1 MSKLSG
7 HLRTINRH
15 KWYVM
20 KLCFRAGMYSQ
31 GILHD
36 LSKYSPVELVPSVK
50 YYQGGKR
57 SPLAAE
63 KEEKGFS
70 EGWLHHKGR
79 NRHHFEYWIDYCIPP
94 NMHLVGHKMPKR
106 YVAEMVIDRIAA
118 SKNYK
123 GKDYSDVEP
132 LIYWNNG
139 LKHYTIH
146 EDAVFLTTFLLEM
159 LRDEGEKNTLKY
171 IKKTLMKNKN
181 GDYHII
187 DGKIVY
193 D

>member
-1 MSKLSG
+1 MGRITG

-31 GILHD
+31 GLLHD
-36 LSKYSPVELVPSVK
+36 MSKYYPVELIPSIK

-94 NMHLVGHKMPKR
+94 DMKLVGHKMPKR

-118 SKNYK
+118 SKNYMK
-123 GKDYSDVEP
+123 ENYTDVEP
-132 LIYWNNG
+132 LLYWERG
-139 LKHYTIH
+139 LRYYVIH
-146 EDAVFLTTFLLEM
+146 DEAKFLAQFLLEM
-159 LRDEGEKNTLKY
+159 LRDEGEEKTLRY
-171 IKKTLMKNKN
+171 IKKNIMKNKN
-181 GDYHII
+181 GDYHIV
-187 DGKIVY
+187 DGKVIY

>member
-1 MSKLSG
+1 MGRITG

-20 KLCFRAGMYSQ
+20 KLCFRAGMYRQ
-31 GILHD
+31 GLLHD
-36 LSKYSPVELVPSVK
+36 LSKYSPVELIPSIR

-159 LRDEGEKNTLKY
+159 LRDEGEEKTLKY
-171 IKKTLMKNKN
+171 IKNTLMKNKN
-181 GDYHII
+181 GDYHIV
-187 DGKIVY
+187 DGKVIY